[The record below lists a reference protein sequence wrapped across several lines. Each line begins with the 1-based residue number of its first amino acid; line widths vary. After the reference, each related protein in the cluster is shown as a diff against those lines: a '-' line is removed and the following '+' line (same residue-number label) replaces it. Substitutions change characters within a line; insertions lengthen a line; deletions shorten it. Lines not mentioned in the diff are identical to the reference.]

1 MHLWQR
7 RGLKSAVIM
16 IATILSAM
24 SLNAAPPEKYA
35 ASSMLAKGKWVK
47 IDVTVPGLQT
57 LTPQTLK
64 NFGFSNP
71 KGVYVYGYGGQMI
84 SEVLTTDHPDDL
96 PAVPFIVKD
105 DGSLM
110 FYATGFS
117 NQKAAT
123 TSGMAFDHVINPYC
137 ETSYYFLSDVAP
149 ESGAATIDLSET
161 TGLQTANTFICQ
173 KVHER
178 DLIHCAT
185 SGREYFGED
194 FKSNKSQE
202 FEFDLPDNVTGDAS
216 IRIRFATN
224 TASQTSSSI
233 TVSANGQRLAAS
245 RNDVISGVTASDQYY
260 NIATTIKK
268 AEKVGNNLKVGIN
281 YQPAGVVSI
290 ARLDWIEVEYERE
303 IVMRNDEIHF
313 QVNPTEPT
321 AYTISGASESTIIWD
336 VTEPWNIKEVK
347 GNYDSATK
355 SLTIALQD
363 KGFRDFIAFE
373 PAKVKGTTITG
384 RLMTANQDIH
394 GLPTPD
400 MVIISPEEFSAAAER
415 IADLHRNHDGMTVHV
430 LTPEKIYNEFSSG
443 NADLSAFR
451 KLLKMWYD
459 RSKADPEG
467 TQFGYCLLMGRPT
480 YDQKRKNP
488 ELQKTSYPTL
498 LIWQSPTGLTEAS
511 SYCTD
516 DFIAM
521 LEDETSSAAIYRK
534 KQLVGV
540 GRYPVTSAYE
550 ANLLVDKLET
560 YMSNPLYGGWRN
572 NVMVIADD
580 GDEAAHLN
588 QAESSIDRMMKNGA
602 GPHFAYDKIY
612 LDSFERKETGSG
624 LTFPDAKE
632 RMLMKWQK
640 EGVAFINYIGHANPK
655 SWGHEKMLTWTDISN
670 MSNQYLPV
678 LYAATCSFGK
688 WDAEEIS
695 GAEVMLSNPAGGV
708 IAAITPSRTVFISSN
723 EYITN
728 SMSEEFFRRD
738 SLGRGQRLGDIVR
751 IGKNQCSPPSDNML
765 RYHLFGDPAL
775 RMPVSNFNITIDS
788 IAGMPVAAEIAD
800 APSVKARSSFKI
812 SGRVTDYSGETV
824 AFNGPLQFTLFD
836 AEKSVTTHGWGGEK
850 PSVYQERQNKLATGG
865 CMAKDGKWETTILMP
880 SEIAN
885 NYSPALISVYAY
897 DKTMQA
903 EATGSTDRLF
913 VYGYSD
919 DAEED
924 DKGPEIELFGVNSL
938 SDKGGQTVH
947 SNPVAMAVFSDESG
961 INISDAA
968 IGHKMSLL
976 LDKEKLYEDVSN
988 YFTPDPDDNRKGS
1001 IAYPLLNLEPGNH
1014 ELTFTVWDNA
1024 NNSSYATINFNV
1036 GLNLRPDVTEISTY
1050 YDRNNDRLT
1059 MTVSTDR
1066 PLCTL
1071 TCRLECFDLGGQ
1083 LKWQT
1088 ERKVYSGSDSTFSY
1102 AWDLK
1107 DINGN
1112 RMPRGIYML
1121 RAVVESEDGLAS
1133 SESKKI
1139 AIPAK

>member
-1 MHLWQR
+1 
-7 RGLKSAVIM
+7 
-16 IATILSAM
+16 
-24 SLNAAPPEKYA
+24 
-35 ASSMLAKGKWVK
+35 
-47 IDVTVPGLQT
+47 
-57 LTPQTLK
+57 
-64 NFGFSNP
+64 
-71 KGVYVYGYGGQMI
+71 
-84 SEVLTTDHPDDL
+84 
-96 PAVPFIVKD
+96 
-105 DGSLM
+105 
-110 FYATGFS
+110 
-117 NQKAAT
+117 
-123 TSGMAFDHVINPYC
+123 
-137 ETSYYFLSDVAP
+137 
-149 ESGAATIDLSET
+149 
-161 TGLQTANTFICQ
+161 
-173 KVHER
+173 
-178 DLIHCAT
+178 
-185 SGREYFGED
+185 
-194 FKSNKSQE
+194 
-202 FEFDLPDNVTGDAS
+202 
-216 IRIRFATN
+216 
-224 TASQTSSSI
+224 
-233 TVSANGQRLAAS
+233 QRLSAS

-260 NIATTIKK
+260 NIATTVKK
-268 AEKVGNNLKVGIN
+268 VENAGHSLKVGID
-281 YQPAGVVSI
+281 YQAAGVVSL

-303 IVMRNDEIHF
+303 LAMCNDELHF
-313 QVNPTEPT
+313 MVNPAEPT
-321 AYTISGASESTIIWD
+321 AYTISGATDRTMIWD

-347 GNYDSATK
+347 GNYDDSNK
-355 SLTIALQD
+355 SITIALQE
-363 KGFRDFIAFE
+363 KGFREFIAFE
-373 PAKVKGTTITG
+373 PAKAKGTSITG

-394 GLPTPD
+394 GMPTPD
-400 MVIISPEEFSAAAER
+400 MVIISPEEFTAAAER
-415 IADLHRNHDGMTVHV
+415 IADLHRKHDGMTVHV

-480 YDQKRKNP
+480 YDQKGKNP
-488 ELQKTSYPTL
+488 ELQKSGYPHL

-516 DFIAM
+516 DFITM
-521 LEDETSSAAIYRK
+521 LDDETSSTALYRK
-534 KQLVGV
+534 KQLIGV

-560 YMSNPLYGGWRN
+560 YMSNPLYGTWRN

-580 GDEAAHLN
+580 GDEAAHLD
-588 QAESSIDRMMKNGA
+588 QAEQSVEMMMKNGA
-602 GPHFAYDKIY
+602 GAHMAYDKIY
-612 LDSFERKETGSG
+612 LDAFERKETGAG

-632 RMLMKWQK
+632 HMLMKWQK
-640 EGVAFINYIGHANPK
+640 EGVSFINYIGHANPK
-655 SWGHEKMLTWTDISN
+655 SWGHEKMLTWPDITS

-688 WDAEEIS
+688 WDSEEIS

-775 RMPVSNFNITIDS
+775 RMPVSKFNITIDS
-788 IAGMPVAAEIAD
+788 IAGMPVAADIAD
-800 APSVKARSSFKI
+800 APTVKARSSFKI
-812 SGRVTDYSGETV
+812 SGRVTDTEGATV

-836 AEKSVTTHGWGGEK
+836 AEKSVSTHGWGKGGVV
-850 PSVYQERQNKLATGG
+850 SVYQDRPNKLATGG

-885 NYSPALISVYAY
+885 NYSPALISIYAY
-897 DKTMQA
+897 DKTLQE
-903 EATGSTDRLF
+903 EANGSTDRLY
-913 VYGYSD
+913 VYGYSE

-924 DKGPEIELFGVNSL
+924 DKGPEIESFGVNSL
-938 SDKGGQTVH
+938 SGKGGQTVH

-976 LDKEKLYEDVSN
+976 LDKDKLFDDVSN
-988 YFTPDPDDNRKGS
+988 YFTPDPEDSRKGS
-1001 IAYPLLNLEPGNH
+1001 IAYPLIDLEPGEH

-1024 NNSSYATINFNV
+1024 NNSSYSTINFNV

-1071 TCRLECFDLGGQ
+1071 NCRLECFDLGGQ

-1102 AWDLK
+1102 AWDLN

-1112 RMPRGIYML
+1112 RMARGIYML